1 MGFAMKVLPWILV
14 LVLIVVLLYR
24 CGVNEK
30 ADQIPYY
37 ETIPFYDTIRYDT
50 VIPRDS
56 VIIRYE
62 IVKLL
67 VLPDTTLK
75 ELPDTTGQ
83 DSAEVII
90 PITQKYYKEK
100 DFEAWVSGYCPV
112 LDSFHIFSKGF
123 YLKEK
128 VKRKR
133 WGIGLQAGYGYPTG
147 WYVGAGVTFNL
158 WQW

>member
-1 MGFAMKVLPWILV
+1 MLPWILV

-62 IVKLL
+62 IVKLP

-75 ELPDTTGQ
+75 DTTGQ

-90 PITQKYYKEK
+90 PISSK
-100 DFEAWVSGYCPV
+100 V
-112 LDSFHIFSKGF
+112 L
-123 YLKEK
+123 
-128 VKRKR
+128 
-133 WGIGLQAGYGYPTG
+133 
-147 WYVGAGVTFNL
+147 
-158 WQW
+158 

>member
-1 MGFAMKVLPWILV
+1 MKALPWILV
-14 LVLIVVLLYR
+14 LALIVVLLYR
-24 CGVNEK
+24 CRVNEK
-30 ADQIPYY
+30 PDQIPYY
-37 ETIPFYDTIRYDT
+37 DTIPFYDTIRYDT

-62 IVKLL
+62 VVKLP

-75 ELPDTTGQ
+75 ESPDTIGQ
-83 DSAEVII
+83 DSAEVIL

-100 DFEAWVSGYCPV
+100 DFEAWVSGYRAA

-128 VKRKR
+128 IKRKR

>member
-1 MGFAMKVLPWILV
+1 MGVVVKALPWILV
-14 LVLIVVLLYR
+14 VLLAIGLFYR
-24 CGVNEK
+24 CGDEK
-30 ADQIPYY
+30 VHNLPYY
-37 ETIPFYDTIRYDT
+37 DTIPFYDTIRYDT

-56 VIIRYE
+56 VIISYQV
-62 IVKLL
+62 VKLP
-67 VLPDTTLK
+67 VLPDTTLEK
-75 ELPDTTGQ
+75 ALDSTVR
-83 DSAEVII
+83 DSAEVVI
-90 PITQKYYKEK
+90 PITQKHYKEV
-100 DFEAWVSGYCPV
+100 DFEAWVSGYRAE